1 MSDARVEC
9 SQGGESMQSS
19 ELSEIFTCAE
29 VAREL
34 RVTPGYVRHLARI
47 GSLRAL
53 KTQSGQN
60 IFMKT
65 DVDRMKANRSQ
76 VGTSAG

>member
-1 MSDARVEC
+1 MIS
-9 SQGGESMQSS
+9 ES
-19 ELSEIFTCAE
+19 SEIFTCAE

-34 RVTPGYVRHLARI
+34 QVTPGYGPTPHTRS

-60 IFMKT
+60 IFMKI
-65 DVDRMKANRSQ
+65 DVEQLKKKRSQ
-76 VGTSAG
+76 ILTSTD

>member
-1 MSDARVEC
+1 MEI
-9 SQGGESMQSS
+9 S
-19 ELSEIFTCAE
+19 ELGDIFTCAE

-34 RVTPGYVRHLARI
+34 QVTPGYVRYLARS

-60 IFMKT
+60 IFMKI
-65 DVDRMKANRSQ
+65 DVERLKQKRSQ
-76 VGTSAG
+76 VGANAD

>member
-1 MSDARVEC
+1 MEI
-9 SQGGESMQSS
+9 S
-19 ELSEIFTCAE
+19 ELGEIFTCAE

-34 RVTPGYVRHLARI
+34 QVTPGYVRHLARS
-47 GSLRAL
+47 GSLPAL

-65 DVDRMKANRSQ
+65 DVERMKQKRSQ
-76 VGTSAG
+76 ILASED

>member
-1 MSDARVEC
+1 MEIT
-9 SQGGESMQSS
+9 
-19 ELSEIFTCAE
+19 ELGEIFTCAE

-34 RVTPGYVRHLARI
+34 QVTPGYVRHLARS

-65 DVDRMKANRSQ
+65 DVEQIKQKRSQ
-76 VGTSAG
+76 VLASAD

>member
-1 MSDARVEC
+1 MEI
-9 SQGGESMQSS
+9 S
-19 ELSEIFTCAE
+19 ELGEIYTCAE

-34 RVTPGYVRHLARI
+34 QVTPGYVRHLARS

-60 IFMKT
+60 IFLET
-65 DVDRMKANRSQ
+65 DVEQMKLSRSQ
-76 VGTSAG
+76 VESNAGRN

>member
-1 MSDARVEC
+1 MEI
-9 SQGGESMQSS
+9 S
-19 ELSEIFTCAE
+19 ELGEIFTCAE

-34 RVTPGYVRHLARI
+34 QVTPGYVRHLARS

-65 DVDRMKANRSQ
+65 DVDKMKRRRLQILA
-76 VGTSAG
+76 SAD

>member
-1 MSDARVEC
+1 MEI
-9 SQGGESMQSS
+9 S
-19 ELSEIFTCAE
+19 ELGEIFTCAE

-34 RVTPGYVRHLARI
+34 QVTPGYVRHLARS

-65 DVDRMKANRSQ
+65 DVEQIKLRRSQ
-76 VGTSAG
+76 ARASAE

>member
-1 MSDARVEC
+1 MEIT
-9 SQGGESMQSS
+9 
-19 ELSEIFTCAE
+19 ELGEIFTCAE

-34 RVTPGYVRHLARI
+34 QVTPGYVRHLARS

-65 DVDRMKANRSQ
+65 DVEQIKQKRSQ
-76 VGTSAG
+76 VLAIAD

>member
-1 MSDARVEC
+1 MEI
-9 SQGGESMQSS
+9 S
-19 ELSEIFTCAE
+19 ELGEIFTCAE

-34 RVTPGYVRHLARI
+34 QVTPGYVRHLARS

-60 IFMKT
+60 IFMKI
-65 DVDRMKANRSQ
+65 DVEQLKQKRSQ
-76 VGTSAG
+76 ILASTD

>member
-1 MSDARVEC
+1 MEI
-9 SQGGESMQSS
+9 S
-19 ELSEIFTCAE
+19 EVSEIFTCAE
-29 VAREL
+29 VSRVL
-34 RVTPGYVRHLARI
+34 NVTPGYVRYLARC

-65 DVDRMKANRSQ
+65 DVERMKQKRAQIVANED
-76 VGTSAG
+76 